1 MLRLIGHA
9 AVERVFWSGAWID
22 RSVVLASITRW
33 VRRRRPSV
41 QIALDEGWWENR
53 DLTIDHGSVRLDVQ
67 ALVEDHGDGR
77 CLCRLRARARLRADA
92 IPLRADAIPLIVA
105 LLVAIVLAGANLMV
119 WSLGALAAAIVV
131 TRDAVNAWSLLS
143 DAFDATAAERG
154 MAAMVEAGRVRT
166 LVAAIAK
173 TAGDAASVGMRADGG
188 KRSSATG
195 TY

>member
-1 MLRLIGHA
+1 MLRLIGDA
-9 AVERVFWSGAWID
+9 AVERMFWSGAWID
-22 RSVVLASITRW
+22 RSVVLAAIARL

-92 IPLRADAIPLIVA
+92 IPLIVA
-105 LLVAIVLAGANLMV
+105 LLISMVLAGENLMV

-143 DAFDATAAERG
+143 EAFDGTAAECG
-154 MAAMVEAGRVRT
+154 VAAIVEAGRVRT

-173 TAGDAASVGMRADGG
+173 TAGHAASVGMRADGG